1 MEWFVNRVPRPGADV
16 RLFCL
21 PYAGAGAS
29 VFAAWPAAAG
39 PRIDVH
45 ALALPGRER
54 RIEDDPRFDVAEIAA
69 ALAERADRPFALY
82 GHSMGARLAFEVVR
96 ELRRTGAA
104 LPEKLIVGGCRAPH
118 ETAAT
123 VFDGLSRVD
132 DAELVRR
139 LTDGG
144 GLPAEVAGSAELVEL
159 LLPALRA
166 DFAWID
172 DYTHTAE
179 PPLPVPIVVC
189 HGTGDRAVS
198 AEHAA
203 AWARHTDRFTLREF
217 DGGHFFLHENEA
229 ELLAV
234 IAEEILPARPDD
246 RVRLGDTEW
255 SVWPDAELRTAGF
268 PVEGLH
274 WFADPDVAEAADAAL
289 AGADE
294 DFARRLADA
303 LARTDERIGK
313 VLADPLFTE
322 ALLWQN
328 AELAARFTGGLSERA
343 STRRRQRLVVGRYW
357 QRYCA
362 KNETIGFFGPE
373 LVARVAPDA
382 PAMTAT
388 PGPALVRG
396 RVVRFE
402 AWALAAVGAA
412 LCADPA
418 VRAWMP
424 PRLAPHLTVRDRAV
438 LRPARPPLPLSPA
451 EAIAVELCDGRPA
464 CAVIADLAHHVRD
477 AETLLTRLVER
488 EVLTWDA
495 DLPIA
500 PHAED
505 VLRERVAAI
514 GDETVRGPAQSTLD
528 RLFAARD
535 AVAAAAGDPN
545 ALAAAMTALD
555 AVFTE
560 ITGRAATRDGGQTYA
575 ARTLVYTD
583 TARDLDV
590 VVGAGLLDAVAEP
603 LALLLRAARWLT
615 GALADAYT
623 AALAELYDDL
633 AGGGPVSLADLWF
646 LAQGLFFGDGPRPVD
661 AVSAEFAAR
670 WARLF
675 DLPDTDRAHFTTA
688 DLAEGAALAF
698 PADRP
703 GWSAG
708 VIHSPDLQICASSV
722 DEINRGEHTVVLG
735 ELHTAWA
742 SLDCPVYA
750 SWHPDP
756 ERLRARLAEDL
767 GGGCV
772 RPLFPADWPRRTG
785 RLGDGL
791 VGRADPQLAFA
802 AAPGADRSRLVAATS
817 VRVERDGGE
826 LVAVLAD
833 GRRLRLIEVFSAL
846 LSTHAVDAFKL
857 VAAAPHTPRITV
869 DRLVVARETWRTTVG
884 ETGLTAAQGDAE
896 RYLAVRRF
904 RARLGLPERVYVK
917 IGTETKPCYVDFTA
931 PVFALSL
938 CAMVRA
944 AAAHGGADVSVT
956 VSEALP
962 APERSWVPDAQGRR
976 YTSELRL
983 HMVDGS

>member
-1 MEWFVNRVPRPGADV
+1 MDWFATRVPRPGADV
-16 RLFCL
+16 QLFCL
-21 PYAGAGAS
+21 PYAGAGPSAFAS
-29 VFAAWPAAAG
+29 WPQAAG
-39 PRIDVH
+39 PRVEVH
-45 ALALPGRER
+45 VLALPGRER
-54 RIEDDPRFDVAEIAA
+54 RIGEDPRFTVAEVAA

-82 GHSMGARLAFEVVR
+82 GHSMGARLGFEVVR
-96 ELRRTGAA
+96 ELRRTGRA
-104 LPEKLIVGGCRAPH
+104 LPERLIVGGCRAPH
-118 ETAAT
+118 LTAAT
-123 VFDGLSRVD
+123 VFDGLSKVD
-132 DAELVRR
+132 DGELVRR

-144 GLPAEVAGSAELVEL
+144 GLPAEVAASAELVDL

-172 DYTHTAE
+172 DYAHTDE
-179 PPLPVPIVVC
+179 PPLPIPITAC
-189 HGTGDRAVS
+189 HGRGDRAVS
-198 AEHAA
+198 AEHTGE
-203 AWARHTDRFTLREF
+203 WARHTDRFTLREF
-217 DGGHFFLHENEA
+217 DGGHFFLHDDEA
-229 ELLAV
+229 ALLAA
-234 IAEEILPARPDD
+234 ITAEILPPPLDD
-246 RVRLGDTEW
+246 RVRLGGTEW

-274 WFADPDVAEAADAAL
+274 WFADPDLAAAADAGAADFSDHL
-289 AGADE
+289 AG
-294 DFARRLADA
+294 A
-303 LARTDERIGK
+303 LARTDERLGK
-313 VLADPLFTE
+313 VLADPFFAE
-322 ALLWQN
+322 ALTWQN
-328 AELAARFTGGLSERA
+328 AELAERFAGGLSQRA
-343 STRRRQRLVVGRYW
+343 GTRRRQRLVLGRYW

-373 LVARVAPDA
+373 LVARVARGAA
-382 PAMTAT
+382 PMTAV
-388 PGPALVRG
+388 PGPGLVRG
-396 RVVRFE
+396 RAVRFE

-418 VRAWMP
+418 VRAWLP

-451 EAIAVELCDGRPA
+451 EATAVALCDGRPA
-464 CAVIADLAHHVRD
+464 VHVIADLAQHVRD
-477 AETLLTRLVER
+477 AEAVLGRLVER
-488 EVLTWDA
+488 EILTWDA
-495 DLPIA
+495 DLPIS
-500 PHAED
+500 PQAED
-505 VLRERVAAI
+505 VLRLRVAAI
-514 GDETVRGPAQSTLD
+514 GNEAVRSSAQSTLD

-535 AVAAAAGDPN
+535 AVAAAAGDPA
-545 ALAAAMTALD
+545 ALAAAMTALG
-555 AVFTE
+555 AEFTA
-560 ITGRAATRDGGQTYA
+560 ITGRDATRDGGRTYA
-575 ARTLVYTD
+575 ARTLVYED

-590 VVGAGLLDAVAEP
+590 VVGAGLLDAVAAP

-615 GALADAYT
+615 NALADAYT
-623 AALAELYDDL
+623 AALAELHDDL
-633 AGGGPVSLADLWF
+633 AADGPVSLADLWF

-675 DLPDTDRAHFTTA
+675 GITDPQASSVRFTTA

-703 GWSAG
+703 GWSGG

-722 DEINRGEHTVVLG
+722 EEINRGEHTVVLG

-756 ERLRARLAEDL
+756 DRLRRRLAEDL
-767 GGGCV
+767 GGPGV

-791 VGRADPQLAFA
+791 VGRGDLQLAFA
-802 AAPGADRSRLVAATS
+802 PAPGADRARLVPATS
-817 VRVERDGGE
+817 VRVERADGD

-869 DRLVVARETWRTTVG
+869 DRLVVARETWRTTAA
-884 ETGLTAAQGDAE
+884 ETGLVEATGDAE
-896 RYLAVRRF
+896 RYLAARRF

-944 AAAHGGADVSVT
+944 AAAHGGGEVSVT

-962 APERSWVPDAQGRR
+962 GPDQSWVPDAQGRR
-976 YTSELRL
+976 YTAELRL
-983 HMVDGS
+983 HVVDGS